1 MINEKILG
9 NIPTDINKLKINFEN
24 LKGKILWQN
33 NSPSSPIPAEKT
45 ISLSSG
51 DYDFIEV
58 FYKHNTSI
66 NYLYSQ
72 KIIKGYGSRLGI
84 ETLDGI
90 IYRNLDWV
98 NNTTYQI
105 STIQVENP
113 NNKDDR
119 IIPIL
124 IVGYKNGLFE

>member
-58 FYKHNTSI
+58 FYKHNTSL

-72 KIIKGYGSRLGI
+72 KIARGYGSRLGV
-84 ETLDGI
+84 ESLDGI
-90 IYRNLDWV
+90 IYRNFECL
-98 NNTTYQI
+98 NNTSYEI
-105 STIQVENP
+105 GAIQAESPTNKENVVIP
-113 NNKDDR
+113 LY
-119 IIPIL
+119 II
-124 IVGYKNGLFE
+124 GYKIN

>member
-9 NIPTDINKLKINFEN
+9 SIPYDINKLKTSFEN

-33 NSPSSPIPAEKT
+33 NSISSPITSEKNIT
-45 ISLSSG
+45 LNSS

-72 KIIKGYGSRLGI
+72 KIAKGYGSRLGV
-84 ETLDGI
+84 ESLDGI
-90 IYRNLDWV
+90 IYRNFDFV
-98 NNTTYQI
+98 SNTSYKI
-105 STIQVENP
+105 SAIQAASPTNKENMAIP
-113 NNKDDR
+113 LY
-119 IIPIL
+119 II
-124 IVGYKNGLFE
+124 GYKII